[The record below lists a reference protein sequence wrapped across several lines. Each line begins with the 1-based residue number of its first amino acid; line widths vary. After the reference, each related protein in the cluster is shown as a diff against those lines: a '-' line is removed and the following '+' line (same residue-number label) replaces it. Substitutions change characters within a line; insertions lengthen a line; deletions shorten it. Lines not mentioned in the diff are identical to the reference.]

1 METPL
6 AEIRKA
12 EEEADKILVSAH
24 EEAQKALADAR
35 AHAHTLVE
43 EKKALLEKQKQE
55 RIVALQRS
63 LTKKREQ
70 DLKKGK
76 DAAATF
82 VKKASRSTGRAVDA
96 LLKLFMKC
104 VEK

>member
-12 EEEADKILVSAH
+12 EKEADQILLEAH
-24 EEAQKALADAR
+24 NEAQKVSAGAR
-35 AHAHTLVE
+35 VDAHTLVE

-55 RIVALQRS
+55 RIVALQRT
-63 LTKKREQ
+63 LAKKREQ

-82 VKKASRSTGRAVDA
+82 VKKASRSTGKAVDA
-96 LLKLFMKC
+96 LLKSFMKR

>member
-24 EEAQKALADAR
+24 EETQKTLADAR
-35 AHAHTLVE
+35 AHTHAFVE

-55 RIVALQRS
+55 RIVILQRS
-63 LTKKREQ
+63 LAKKREQ

-76 DAAATF
+76 DAAAAF

-96 LLKLFMKC
+96 LLKLFMRR